1 MLFALSRAIRGLC
14 RGFIF
19 FGGLLLGA
27 ALRPAAP
34 ALRLVLRRKR
44 SRKRAPKPCPNQPR
58 YNERLET
65 ALMGTSRWVILRLRS
80 RRPWGQKKNSRF
92 IFCYARKNEA
102 QGQGLSI
109 FWDGQPLASDCRS
122 FADRSLLF
130 EHNAVQTASW
140 LAKGLGGPGD
150 RGGAGGLVCY
160 SCPGPRAV
168 RAGLS

>member
-65 ALMGTSRWVILRLRS
+65 ALMGTSRWVISTLRS
-80 RRPWGQKKNSRF
+80 KRPWGQKKNFHINFS
-92 IFCYARKNEA
+92 YARKNEA

-109 FWDGQPLASDCRS
+109 ILDGQPLASDCRS
-122 FADRSLLF
+122 IAVRSLLF
-130 EHNAVQTASW
+130 RLNAAQISPW
-140 LAKGLGGPGD
+140 LAKLGSIWSHLEV
-150 RGGAGGLVCY
+150 AQ
-160 SCPGPRAV
+160 PGPRTHQRAPKANV
-168 RAGLS
+168 RLPR